1 MGDYKVFS
9 SSEIAREMG
18 MLRADF
24 DRNAVVTKLYS
35 SLMLPSYVHG
45 YSVAIEY
52 MYKWFTKRF
61 SSDYFKGG
69 VYIDAK
75 NVLDEYKQLYPTPI
89 KRENPRARIACT
101 VDTDFDRED
110 IDVYIAPPELLLR
123 RSKYNDSFF
132 KDYERNMYLG
142 FASRAMRMNF
152 NFKVR
157 VNSRAKQLDLLNQM
171 ELYFRIGSTQF
182 EYISVDFH
190 IPKQLILYIAERAG
204 FKVVAGEVED
214 TLSFLQ
220 YMNQHSDLPVL
231 FKIRAINQK
240 AEYFIR
246 LNDIMAH
253 IKTKDKLQKDDGER
267 DGKLDFNFHVEMDA
281 ELTMLVPHFYA
292 LYDEEDVRHK
302 LDTKYIENNMV
313 PVYSINVVDP
323 PKVNERG
330 WAQAAITSY
339 QGEVDDID
347 VDLSM
352 IFSGDNVLTR
362 AVANSKKIG
371 ISPSKYIDI
380 VVYSNIDVAKTY
392 PIRMDWNTYKAKFI
406 NGPLPREE
414 IFQIAMYYDREYI
427 NDLDTTLGNY
437 NNSRVG
443 YNMNHNNNNHEP
455 EKK

>member
-1 MGDYKVFS
+1 MGERRILS
-9 SSEIAREMG
+9 ASEIAAERG
-18 MLRADF
+18 MLRDDM
-24 DRNAVVTKLYS
+24 DRHAVVTRLYS
-35 SLMLPSYVHG
+35 SLVLPSYVHG

-61 SSDYFKGG
+61 SSDYFRGG

-89 KRENPRARIACT
+89 KRENPRARIGCT

-110 IDVYIAPPELLLR
+110 VDVYIAPPELLLR
-123 RSKYNDSFF
+123 RSQYNDSFF
-132 KDYERNMYLG
+132 KDYDRNMYLG

-190 IPKQLILYIAERAG
+190 IPKQLVLYIAERAG

-231 FKIRAINQK
+231 FKIRAINQQ

-246 LNDIMAH
+246 MNDIMAH
-253 IKTKDKLQKDDGER
+253 IKTRDKLQKDDGER

-292 LYDEEDVRHK
+292 LYDEKDLKFK
-302 LDTKYIENNMV
+302 LDTKYIEDNMV

-323 PKVNERG
+323 PKTNERG
-330 WAQAAITSY
+330 WGQAAITSY
-339 QGEVDDID
+339 QADEDDID
-347 VDLSM
+347 IDLSA
-352 IFSGDNVLTR
+352 IFKGDNVLTR
-362 AVANSKKIG
+362 AVANSKKLG
-371 ISPSKYIDI
+371 ISPDKYIDI

-392 PIRMDWNTYKAKFI
+392 PIKMDWETYKAKYI
-406 NGPLPREE
+406 RGPLPRGD
-414 IFQIAMYYDREYI
+414 IMQIAIYYDREYI
-427 NDLDTTLGNY
+427 NDLDITLGNY
-437 NNSRVG
+437 NNTRVG
-443 YNMNHNNNNHEP
+443 YNMNHNNNNHED
-455 EKK
+455 E